1 MMSHQFTKK
10 ETVLLLL
17 LTALIMGL
25 LYYQFVYKDIQNK
38 KAMYDTAAIEDEI
51 LSEQTKRAQIDKMKK
66 EIEENQNNENAGY
79 VATYDN
85 QKAEITS
92 LNDILADADTF
103 SLGFDKATAV
113 DDAVRRNI
121 NVSFTAKDYRTAKAI
136 ISALHDSEYRCLI
149 RDLTITANKTDNAAL
164 DLAAASGEDADTAD
178 KADTEKDNTDKTTD
192 KKDTTKDKTTDK
204 KDTTTDKTEDEADK
218 KDSAGGEDEADQTEE
233 DEALSELDLNSG
245 TVTVSLTVEYF
256 ETLFESDTKDG
267 LDIQKTEET
276 AETETAAAQ

>member
-79 VATYDN
+79 VATYDS

-92 LNDILADADTF
+92 LNDILAEADTF

-192 KKDTTKDKTTDK
+192 KKDATKDKSNKTTDK
-204 KDTTTDKTEDEADK
+204 T
-218 KDSAGGEDEADQTEE
+218 KDSADKNDATDEEDTADQPAE
-233 DEALSELDLNSG
+233 DDTLSELDLNSG

>member
-92 LNDILADADTF
+92 LNDILAEADTF

-192 KKDTTKDKTTDK
+192 KKDATKDKSNKTTDK
-204 KDTTTDKTEDEADK
+204 T
-218 KDSAGGEDEADQTEE
+218 KDSADKNDATDEEDTADQPAE
-233 DEALSELDLNSG
+233 DDTLSELDLNSG

-276 AETETAAAQ
+276 AEKETAAAQ

>member
-92 LNDILADADTF
+92 LNDILAEADTF

-192 KKDTTKDKTTDK
+192 KKDATKDKSNKTTDK
-204 KDTTTDKTEDEADK
+204 T
-218 KDSAGGEDEADQTEE
+218 KDSADKNDATDEEDTADQPAE
-233 DEALSELDLNSG
+233 DDTLSELDLNSG

>member
-17 LTALIMGL
+17 LTAMIMGL

-92 LNDILADADTF
+92 LNDILAEADTF

-192 KKDTTKDKTTDK
+192 KKDATKDKSNKTTDK
-204 KDTTTDKTEDEADK
+204 T
-218 KDSAGGEDEADQTEE
+218 KDSADKNDATDEEDTADQPAE
-233 DEALSELDLNSG
+233 DDTLSELDLNSG

>member
-92 LNDILADADTF
+92 LNDILAEADTF

-164 DLAAASGEDADTAD
+164 DLAAASGEDADT
-178 KADTEKDNTDKTTD
+178 EKDNTDKTTD
-192 KKDTTKDKTTDK
+192 KKDATKDKSNKTTDK
-204 KDTTTDKTEDEADK
+204 T
-218 KDSAGGEDEADQTEE
+218 KDSADKNDATDEEDTADQPAE
-233 DEALSELDLNSG
+233 DDTLSELDLNSG

-276 AETETAAAQ
+276 AETETTAAQ

>member
-38 KAMYDTAAIEDEI
+38 KAMYDSAAIEDEI

-92 LNDILADADTF
+92 LNDILAEADTF

-192 KKDTTKDKTTDK
+192 KKDATKDKSNKTTDK
-204 KDTTTDKTEDEADK
+204 T
-218 KDSAGGEDEADQTEE
+218 KDSADKNDATDEEDTADQPAE
-233 DEALSELDLNSG
+233 DDTLSELDLNSG